1 MEWTRWRGR
10 LLALAGIMLLAFTL
24 RVAVTDVTPLVS
36 AIARDVPLNA
46 TTTGL
51 LGMLPPIAFAVFGVL
66 TPAALRRISG
76 EWLAVLAMAVSI
88 VGQVGRALTSDTG
101 VFLALSVLAVAGL
114 GVGNVLLPPLV
125 KKYFPDAIGSVT
137 ALYVTILALSTAV
150 PPLVAVPLAEATDWR
165 VSTGAWAIA
174 CLVAALPWLGL
185 VRSRGRGARRPL
197 GDAAD
202 DATGPQRTASD
213 QRASDRTASERPAS
227 GSEHGADPAEPEV
240 ALKPWRSPLA
250 WGLVA
255 MMGFTS
261 FNTFSMFTWLPQIVL
276 DAGLDRAGGGA
287 MLSLFAFIGMPLSLI
302 VPVLAARLR
311 NPYPLCL
318 AGVITYAVAYF
329 GLLGSAPGTVWLW
342 VCLLGVGQASFPLA
356 LVLIN
361 LRTRTYRGAQALSGF
376 AQGLGYGFA
385 CLGPLFVGIL
395 HEATGGW
402 LAPVIL
408 LCGGLVVVAVG
419 GAVCCRPRMLEDQL
433 ARP

>member
-1 MEWTRWRGR
+1 M
-10 LLALAGIMLLAFTL
+10 LALTGIMLLAFTL

-36 AIARDVPLNA
+36 TIARDVPLNA

-51 LGMLPPIAFAVFGVL
+51 LGMLPPIAFAVFGAL
-66 TPAALRRISG
+66 TPVVLRRLSG
-76 EWLAVLAMAVSI
+76 EWLAVLAMTVSI

-101 VFLALSVLAVAGL
+101 VFLTLSVFAVAGL

-125 KKYFPDAIGSVT
+125 KKYFPDAIGGVT
-137 ALYVTILALSTAV
+137 ALYVTILAISTAV
-150 PPLVAVPLAEATDWR
+150 PPLVAVPLAEATSWR
-165 VSTGAWAIA
+165 VSTGAWALA

-185 VRSRGRGARRPL
+185 VRSPRGRTTVP
-197 GDAAD
+197 AAPAPESEAPVGD
-202 DATGPQRTASD
+202 DAPITA
-213 QRASDRTASERPAS
+213 ER
-227 GSEHGADPAEPEV
+227 AEPAV
-240 ALKPWRSPLA
+240 VPVIRPWRSPLA

-302 VPVLAARLR
+302 VPVLAARMR

-318 AGVITYAVAYF
+318 VGVVTYAVGYF
-329 GLLGSAPGTVWLW
+329 GLLGSSPGSVWLW
-342 VCLLGVGQASFPLA
+342 VSLMGVGQASFPLA

-376 AQGLGYGFA
+376 AQGLGYAFA
-385 CLGPLFVGIL
+385 CLGPLFVGII

-402 LAPVIL
+402 FAPMLL
-408 LCGGLVVVAVG
+408 LCAGLVVVAVG

-433 ARP
+433 ARL

>member
-1 MEWTRWRGR
+1 MKWTRWKGR

-66 TPAALRRISG
+66 TPVALRRIGG
-76 EWLAVLAMAVSI
+76 EWLAVLAMAVSV

-174 CLVAALPWLGL
+174 CFVAALPWLGL
-185 VRSRGRGARRPL
+185 VRSRGRSTGPRGPAPEAAVP
-197 GDAAD
+197 GSDDDAA
-202 DATGPQRTASD
+202 ALETHNAEPH
-213 QRASDRTASERPAS
+213 PV
-227 GSEHGADPAEPEV
+227 EHGADPAEPEV

-261 FNTFSMFTWLPQIVL
+261 FNTFSMFTWLPQIVR

-302 VPVLAARLR
+302 VPVFAARMR

-318 AGVITYAVAYF
+318 TGVVTYAVAYF
-329 GLLGSAPGTVWLW
+329 GLLGSPPGTVWLW

-385 CLGPLFVGIL
+385 CLGPLFVGII

-402 LAPVIL
+402 FAPTLL
-408 LCGGLVVVAVG
+408 LCGGLVVVAIG